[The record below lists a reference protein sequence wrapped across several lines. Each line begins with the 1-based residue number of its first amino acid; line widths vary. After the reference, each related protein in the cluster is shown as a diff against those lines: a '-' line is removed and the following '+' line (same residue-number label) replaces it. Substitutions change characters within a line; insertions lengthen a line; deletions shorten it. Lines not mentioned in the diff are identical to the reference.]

1 MADNQPRTTPP
12 TNLQHFNRL
21 LSAFAETDEG
31 MPVSR
36 ARHAFERRRDLFKVP
51 GAPPDVD
58 KAVEYLL
65 DLIARVEA
73 AND

>member
-36 ARHAFERRRDLFKVP
+36 ARHALSVVAICSRCPARRPTSTRRSSTS
-51 GAPPDVD
+51 
-58 KAVEYLL
+58 
-65 DLIARVEA
+65 LI
-73 AND
+73 